1 MEKKIFL
8 KSKIER
14 RKTGRQRL
22 APKIFLYVWL
32 FAPKKKKFF
41 VCIVLLIV
49 RRQKEKFER
58 TVWCQ
63 KIEW

>member
-32 FAPKKKKFF
+32 FAPKEKNYF
-41 VCIVLLIV
+41 VCIVLLTGKV
-49 RRQKEKFER
+49 KEQR
-58 TVWCQ
+58 GSDY
-63 KIEW
+63 